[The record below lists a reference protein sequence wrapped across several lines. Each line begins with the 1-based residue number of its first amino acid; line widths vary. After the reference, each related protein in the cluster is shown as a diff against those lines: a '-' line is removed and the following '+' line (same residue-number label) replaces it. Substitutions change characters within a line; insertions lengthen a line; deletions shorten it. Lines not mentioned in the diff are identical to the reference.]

1 MGFSFDA
8 NEWLV
13 VGLFFLLGL
22 LIGAALTVGGGRRHK
37 VAYREE
43 SARRAELERD
53 NDRLRKDLK
62 QSEIDTVS
70 ARARAPVVDDVP
82 PRDRDVV

>member
-1 MGFSFDA
+1 MGIDFTP

-13 VGLFFLLGL
+13 VGLVFLLGL
-22 LIGAALTVGGGRRHK
+22 LIGAALAAGGGARHK
-37 VAYREE
+37 LAYREE
-43 SARRAELERD
+43 AARRAELERD

-70 ARARAPVVDDVP
+70 ARARAPVHDVP
-82 PRDRDVV
+82 PIDRDVV